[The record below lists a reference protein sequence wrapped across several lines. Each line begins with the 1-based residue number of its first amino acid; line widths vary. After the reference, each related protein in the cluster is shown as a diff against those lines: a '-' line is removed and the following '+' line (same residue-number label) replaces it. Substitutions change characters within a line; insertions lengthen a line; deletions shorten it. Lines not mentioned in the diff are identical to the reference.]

1 MGLCCSKP
9 VIANP
14 TETPSA
20 VVRPEPI
27 AMEQNPMIPP
37 GRDQPG
43 VPPGQSVGPTAD
55 VQDEITIVHVVTPV
69 NVEDA
74 IEVVVTDPT
83 EILPAVEETIL
94 VELCRDSTKATCVIE
109 RYKEAIGVIEKH
121 PREPT
126 AI

>member
-9 VIANP
+9 VITNP

-43 VPPGQSVGPTAD
+43 VPP
-55 VQDEITIVHVVTPV
+55 VQDEITIVHVVTPDALV
-69 NVEDA
+69 NVEDV
-74 IEVVVTDPT
+74 IEVVAADPT
-83 EILPAVEETIL
+83 DILPAVEETIL
-94 VELCRDSTKATCVIE
+94 VEPTEPRRDSVRPPCQIE
-109 RYKEAIGVIEKH
+109 LYKETIGVIEKH

-126 AI
+126 AV